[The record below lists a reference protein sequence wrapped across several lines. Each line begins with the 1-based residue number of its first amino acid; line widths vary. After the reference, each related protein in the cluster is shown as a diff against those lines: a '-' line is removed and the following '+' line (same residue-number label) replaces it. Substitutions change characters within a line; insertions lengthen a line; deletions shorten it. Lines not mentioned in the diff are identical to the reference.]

1 LTEERAG
8 GGQAE
13 ILPATW
19 RDLRALLELERLC
32 FGHDA
37 WAWPDVLAS
46 LTFPD
51 TVRYKAVL
59 GSGAV
64 GFVVGDLRRSEGLGW
79 IATLGVHPAHRR
91 AGIGRRL
98 LERCEEALGTPR
110 IRLTL
115 RPSNAAAYALY
126 LQCGYRDVD
135 RLERYYRDGEGAI
148 VMEKDRRADDSRAKI
163 EGPPPTQPSA

>member
-1 LTEERAG
+1 LTDERTG

-32 FGHDA
+32 FGRDA
-37 WAWPDVLAS
+37 WPWPDVLAS

-51 TVRYKAVL
+51 TVRFKAALEGGV
-59 GSGAV
+59 V

-98 LERCEEALGTPR
+98 LERCEGALGTPR

-126 LQCGYRDVD
+126 LRCGYRDVD

-148 VMEKDRRADDSRAKI
+148 VMEKTI
-163 EGPPPTQPSA
+163 EASGSAISP

>member
-1 LTEERAG
+1 LTEERTG

-32 FGHDA
+32 FGRDA
-37 WAWPDVLAS
+37 WPWPDILAS

-51 TVRYKAVL
+51 TVRFKAAM
-59 GSGAV
+59 GSSVV
-64 GFVVGDLRRSEGLGW
+64 GFVAGDLRRSQGLGW
-79 IATLGVHPAHRR
+79 IATVGVHPAHRR
-91 AGIGRRL
+91 VGIGRRL
-98 LERCEEALGTPR
+98 LERCEEALDVPR

-115 RPSNAAAYALY
+115 RPSNDTAYALY
-126 LQCGYRDVD
+126 LKCGYREVD

-148 VMEKDRRADDSRAKI
+148 VMEKDRRAEKA
-163 EGPPPTQPSA
+163 EGSPPPHPSL